1 MAQQKLVQLL
11 EEIAKNQWDNNQSP
25 ILLSNLPPLILSK
38 NPNFKSEL
46 NGLSL
51 KSFISKEE
59 ASHAFKLIQHPEQKE
74 KLGIIPKIRDYKFP
88 DSPIEP
94 KQISDSI
101 EKDKSSEKTL
111 LDFLK
116 LLKKLPSEDL
126 HQIELPISILVKF
139 VK

>member
-1 MAQQKLVQLL
+1 MSKSSLVKLL
-11 EEIAKNQWDNNQSP
+11 EDFASDQWENNSCP
-25 ILLSNLPPLILSK
+25 ILLSNLPPLISSK

-59 ASHAFKLIQHPEQKE
+59 QNHKFKLIQHPTQKE
-74 KLGIIPKIRDYKFP
+74 KLGIIPRGKSYVFP
-88 DSPIEP
+88 ESPALP
-94 KQISDSI
+94 KEISDSI
-101 EKDKSSEKTL
+101 EDDKSSEKTL

-126 HQIELPISILVKF
+126 IQIQLPISILVKF